1 MRNAKGFSLLEL
13 VVVLGIVMTI
23 CAVSVP
29 SLIKAN
35 RGYQLQSSA
44 RGIAQAFQA
53 AKFKAI
59 GTNSSKTVSINT
71 ATNSFVSSTGTTTAL
86 PANVKF
92 EALPNSMTSPAI
104 IQTACGNTLA
114 DQKTDAKLAT
124 SMEVGATPDQF
135 EVSFSS
141 KGIPEVE
148 PGVVNWLYL
157 SNQDG
162 ERVAVILTSAG
173 GVEVKQ
179 LRNGVW
185 ES

>member
-13 VVVLGIVMTI
+13 MIVLGIVMVVSAI
-23 CAVSVP
+23 SVP
-29 SLIKAN
+29 SLIKAS

-44 RGIAQAFQA
+44 REIAQALQS

-59 GTNSSKTVSINT
+59 GANTSKTVSINT
-71 ATNSFVSSTGTTTAL
+71 ATNSFVNSTGTTTAL

-92 EALPNSMTSPAI
+92 EALPGSMTSPAI
-104 IQTACGNTLA
+104 IQTACGNSLPE
-114 DQKTDAKLAT
+114 QKNDAKLAT
-124 SMEVGATPDQF
+124 SLKAGATPNQY

-173 GVEVKQ
+173 GVEVKK

-185 ES
+185 EL

>member
-13 VVVLGIVMTI
+13 MIVLGIVLVVSAI
-23 CAVSVP
+23 SVP

-44 RGIAQAFQA
+44 REIAQAFQA

-86 PANVKF
+86 PSNVKF
-92 EALPNSMTSPAI
+92 EALPSSMTSPAI
-104 IQTACGNTLA
+104 VQIACGNTLA
-114 DQKTDAKLAT
+114 EQETDAKLAT
-124 SMEVGATPDQF
+124 SLEVGATPDQF

-141 KGIPEVE
+141 KGIPKVE

-185 ES
+185 Q

>member
-13 VVVLGIVMTI
+13 MIVLGIVMVVSTI
-23 CAVSVP
+23 SVP

-44 RGIAQAFQA
+44 RAIAQELQA

-59 GTNSSKTVSINT
+59 GSNSSKTITFDTS
-71 ATNSFVSSTGTTTAL
+71 ANSFVSSAGVITTL

-92 EALPNSMTSPAI
+92 EALPTTMTAPAM
-104 IQTACGNTLA
+104 IQTASGNSLTG
-114 DQKTDAKLAT
+114 QKSDAKLAISLAT
-124 SMEVGATPDQF
+124 GATSNQF
-135 EVSFSS
+135 KVSFSS
-141 KGIPEVE
+141 RGIPEVE

-162 ERVAVILTSAG
+162 ERVAVVLTSAG

-185 ES
+185 Q

>member
-23 CAVSVP
+23 CAISVP

-44 RGIAQAFQA
+44 RGIAQALQA

-59 GTNSSKTVSINT
+59 GANSSKTVSINT
-71 ATNSFVSSTGTTTAL
+71 ATNSFVSSTGTTKAL

-92 EALPNSMTSPAI
+92 EALPSNVTSPAM
-104 IQTACGNTLA
+104 IQTACSNTITG
-114 DQKTDAKLAT
+114 QKSDAKLAASLPT
-124 SMEVGATPDQF
+124 GATANEF
-135 EVSFSS
+135 VVSFSS

-162 ERVAVILTSAG
+162 ERVAVIMTSAG
-173 GVEVKQ
+173 SVEVKQ

>member
-1 MRNAKGFSLLEL
+1 MRNAKGFSLVEL
-13 VVVLGIVMTI
+13 MIVLGIVMTI
-23 CAVSVP
+23 CAISVP

-44 RGIAQAFQA
+44 RNIAQALQS

-71 ATNSFVSSTGTTTAL
+71 ATNSFVSSAGVTTML
-86 PANVKF
+86 PSTVKF
-92 EALPNSMTSPAI
+92 EALPGSTNSPAMI
-104 IQTACGNTLA
+104 ETACGNSLPE
-114 DQKTDAKLAT
+114 QKTDAKLAT
-124 SMEVGATPDQF
+124 SLEVGATVDQF

-148 PGVVNWLYL
+148 PGVVHWLYL

-162 ERVAVILTSAG
+162 ERVAVIMTSAG
-173 GVEVKQ
+173 SVEVKR

-185 ES
+185 DS